1 MSGQFIFANDVQTTL
16 AAGITA
22 TDTTLVV
29 SSTVNLPVLEVGQQ
43 CPGVLGA
50 NSNFEIVYVTA
61 INSATLT
68 ITRGQENTS
77 AQPWGLGTQFMISA
91 TAGSLA
97 ALQASVTVV
106 PTNTGTLGSYEQPF
120 VEVWPAPAGAITLT
134 VVPSTRQGQRIRVYG
149 CDYPVTVDAAMS
161 FPDGSTASSITVP
174 NKDSGVELVMGVSG
188 FRAQT
193 FGQVIVANAS
203 ESNQAVPLGQVP
215 QVMAVGNRKAAF
227 TSGGTFTVP
236 ANITQI
242 WASGCAGGGGG
253 GSSYTDWSG
262 GAGGGYGQ
270 WVLNQPITVTP
281 GDTLTIALGA
291 AGQGGQ
297 TYSEVVSGVT
307 VYTTVSGTN
316 GGNTTITNSAGT
328 ALLTLAGGA
337 GGASP
342 SSNTNSVTDP
352 CPGGVGYP
360 YGGSGNYA
368 GGSSCG
374 GAGASGP
381 FGGGGCAVLQNEV
394 NLVQAQLNASGFGAG
409 GAGGA
414 DLAPSG
420 ALNLGGNGAPGILIL
435 EW

>member
-1 MSGQFIFANDVQTTL
+1 
-16 AAGITA
+16 
-22 TDTTLVV
+22 
-29 SSTVNLPVLEVGQQ
+29 
-43 CPGVLGA
+43 
-50 NSNFEIVYVTA
+50 
-61 INSATLT
+61 
-68 ITRGQENTS
+68 
-77 AQPWGLGTQFMISA
+77 MISA
-91 TAGSLA
+91 TAGSLT
-97 ALQASVTVV
+97 ALEALINVV
-106 PTNTGTLGSYEQPF
+106 PNASEALPVYEQ
-120 VEVWPAPAGAITLT
+120 AITQVMPAIQAAVTIT
-134 VVPSTRQGQRIRVYG
+134 VPQYPIGQIVRIFG
-149 CDYPVTVDAAMS
+149 GAFPVTVDATMS
-161 FPDGSTASSITVP
+161 FPDGSTASSYTIP
-174 NKDSGVELVMGVSG
+174 DKDSGVVMVAGDSG
-188 FRAQT
+188 FRCQT
-193 FGQVIVANAS
+193 FGQVVVANAT
-203 ESNQAVPLGQVP
+203 EPNQAVPLGQVP
-215 QVMAVGNRKAAF
+215 QVMAVGNRKVAF

-236 ANITQI
+236 ANITQV

-270 WVLNQPITVTP
+270 WTLNQPISVTP

-307 VYTTVSGTN
+307 IYTTVNGTN

-328 ALLTLAGGA
+328 ALLTLTGG
-337 GGASP
+337 GGGSSP
-342 SSNTNSVTDP
+342 SSNTNSTTDP

-381 FGGGGCAVLQNEV
+381 FGGGGCAVLQNET
-394 NLVQAQLNASGFGAG
+394 NLVQAQLNAYGYGAG

-414 DLAPSG
+414 DLTPSG
-420 ALNLGGNGAPGILIL
+420 ALNLGGNGAPGYLIL